1 MNSDPEQNNAS
12 TPRRYRGPE
21 GLGEDAARSLE
32 QGSRSGESLGGVE
45 EEAILRQWAEESG
58 CLITELD
65 WADHRLISDST
76 SEHEVRYRI
85 GDHRAMKRTWP
96 GTFGFVPKKVKGKW
110 IHQNALPS
118 EYLHRQSLQNEIFG
132 DSIRLE
138 GAMVSSGSG
147 HFVLVGQPAGGLS
160 LVISQPWL
168 DAIDPEE
175 PHPDDKQIASHLADR
190 GFESLSG
197 SFFGWRNEDYGYVI
211 LDAKS
216 DNFISTPKG
225 IMPIDLLITEY
236 AAA

>member
-1 MNSDPEQNNAS
+1 MNSDSKQNNAT

-32 QGSRSGESLGGVE
+32 QSSRTGESLGGVE
-45 EEAILRQWAEESG
+45 EEAVLKQWAEESG
-58 CLITELD
+58 CLITD
-65 WADHRLISDST
+65 NQWAEHQLISNST

-85 GDHRAMKRTWP
+85 GDHRALKRTWP
-96 GTFGFVPKKVKGKW
+96 GTFGFVPKMVNGIWSAK
-110 IHQNALPS
+110 NALPS

-138 GAMVSSGSG
+138 GAMISSGTG

-168 DAIDPEE
+168 DAIDPTE
-175 PHPDDKQIASHLADR
+175 PHPDEKQIACHLADR
-190 GFESLSG
+190 GFKSLSG
-197 SFFGWRNEDYGYVI
+197 TFFGWKNQDYRYVI

-216 DNFISTPKG
+216 DNFISTPQG